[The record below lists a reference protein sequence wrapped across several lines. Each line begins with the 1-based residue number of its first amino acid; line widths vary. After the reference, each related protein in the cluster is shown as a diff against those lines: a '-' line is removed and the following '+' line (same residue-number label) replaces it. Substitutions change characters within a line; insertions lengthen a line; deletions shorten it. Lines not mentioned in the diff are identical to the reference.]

1 MRISATRQLTL
12 AVTLAG
18 LTLLTG
24 AAGWLQ
30 DESASAST
38 LNAPTAVIR
47 TGQDAQA
54 TPLPQHIA
62 PDTALL
68 REPELSATAKT
79 LQLLRQLSTAGH
91 EENLFRLKTLL
102 GNADSPE
109 GLPVAQALLRDADPA
124 MRELGVDILTGRSLT
139 DPAVHRIV
147 VQTLSNEVEPRVLVR
162 LLNNLDAP
170 IDAYGNDP
178 AMTDSLHALLR
189 HDNADVR
196 SQTVLQLLQWD
207 DYGTLEGYLYQALN
221 DVSGEVRLSAAT
233 VISLIDTRST
243 TLKGALLALRDN
255 PQESRDIHE
264 SVVAALS
271 RIDDY
276 NQNFTR

>member
-1 MRISATRQLTL
+1 MRTSTTRQLAL
-12 AVTLAG
+12 ALAG
-18 LTLLTG
+18 LALLTG

-30 DESASAST
+30 EKSAPAAAPLSAST
-38 LNAPTAVIR
+38 AAIRISRHTQPASLPPHIDPDSASLRTPEPT
-47 TGQDAQA
+47 
-54 TPLPQHIA
+54 
-62 PDTALL
+62 
-68 REPELSATAKT
+68 ATAKT
-79 LQLLRQLSTAGH
+79 LKLLQQLRAAGH

-109 GLPVAQALLRDADPA
+109 GLPVAQALLRDTDPA
-124 MRELGVDILTGRSLT
+124 IRELGVDILTGHSLT

-178 AMTDSLHALLR
+178 AMSSTLHALLNH
-189 HDNADVR
+189 HDADVR

>member
-1 MRISATRQLTL
+1 MRTSTTRKL
-12 AVTLAG
+12 ALTLAG

-24 AAGWLQ
+24 AAGLLQ
-30 DESASAST
+30 EKSAPGASPDAT
-38 LNAPTAVIR
+38 TAAIR
-47 TGQDAQA
+47 ISQDAQ
-54 TPLPQHIA
+54 PSSLPQRIEA
-62 PDTALL
+62 DTASLVVP
-68 REPELSATAKT
+68 EPTVTAKT
-79 LQLLRQLSTAGH
+79 LQLLRQLSAAGH

-102 GNADSPE
+102 GDAKSTE
-109 GLPVAQALLRDADPA
+109 GLPVAEALLRDTDPA

-147 VQTLSNEVEPRVLVR
+147 VQTLSNEADPRVLVR

-178 AMTDSLHALLR
+178 AMSSTLHTLLN
-189 HDNADVR
+189 HPDADVR
-196 SQTVLQLLQWD
+196 SQSVLQLLQWD

-221 DVSGEVRLSAAT
+221 DASGEVRLSAAT